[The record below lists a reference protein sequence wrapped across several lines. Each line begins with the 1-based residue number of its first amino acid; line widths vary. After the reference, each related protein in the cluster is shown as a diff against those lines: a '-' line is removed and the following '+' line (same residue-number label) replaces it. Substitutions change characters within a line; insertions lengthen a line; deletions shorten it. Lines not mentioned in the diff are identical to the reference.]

1 MGEFVS
7 ELFSISQFAIP
18 LYVESFSSIL
28 LIALA
33 FNLIV
38 CRDIIMVRTFKTPLA
53 MAGRFINTLEVR
65 YNRSDLSPKML
76 INDGVSTTIIF
87 AISAIAVG
95 LAFDWLS
102 KNIPFFWII
111 QAMAIGTLFNLRT
124 YLDQSRV
131 LADAMDR
138 SVEEG
143 RATLALVS
151 GRDTENMDAPMVA
164 RTAVETS
171 ARTLASG
178 VMTPA
183 LYFIIFGSAGVF
195 LFKTINIAST
205 MIDERSEGMSN
216 FGWGNSRL
224 NELLLIPGGW
234 FTALSLALSTL
245 PVKGT
250 KIKSAIVEPLTSAKN
265 YFLKGSGLPVASIAG
280 ALSLKLGG
288 PMQYEGE
295 EIEAKWVGKGSVFAD
310 ANHVRTARQLF
321 IVACIV
327 LMACIGLFVFFKIPL
342 PIDIL
347 FF

>member
-1 MGEFVS
+1 MDK
-7 ELFSISQFAIP
+7 LFSIELFAVP
-18 LYVESFSSIL
+18 MFVESFASVL
-28 LIALA
+28 LLALA

-76 INDGVSTTIIF
+76 RNDGVSTTIIF

-95 LAFDWLS
+95 LAFDWCAT
-102 KNIPFFWII
+102 NIPFFWIL
-111 QAMAIGTLFNLRT
+111 QAMALGTLFDLRT

-183 LYFIIFGSAGVF
+183 LYFIIFGSAGIF
-195 LFKTINIAST
+195 LFKTINIASS
-205 MIDERSEGMSN
+205 MIDERSEGMAN
-216 FGWGNSRL
+216 FGWGNARL
-224 NELLLIPGGW
+224 NEMLLFPGGW
-234 FTALSLALSTL
+234 LTAITLAISTL

-250 KIKSAIVEPLTSAKN
+250 KLKNAIQEPLISAKN
-265 YFLKGSGLPVASIAG
+265 YFLKGVGLPVASIAG
-280 ALSLKLGG
+280 ALNLKLGG
-288 PMQYEGE
+288 PIQYDGD
-295 EIEAKWVGKGSVFAD
+295 EIEAKWVGTGSVFAD
-310 ANHVRTARQLF
+310 AYHVRTARQLY
-321 IVACIV
+321 IIACIV
-327 LMACIGLFVFFKIPL
+327 LMLVVGIFAFFKMPL
-342 PIDIL
+342 PIDFL